1 MENSN
6 SHVSGF
12 LEIVEN
18 PERIMF
24 TQREKSNNLRN
35 ITRASETQKFLSEMF
50 LKMFYTI

>member
-24 TQREKSNNLRN
+24 TQREKSLNNLRN
-35 ITRASETQKFLSEMF
+35 ITRASETQKLWGGG
-50 LKMFYTI
+50 